1 MKKILNFLKKIFSNK
16 PNYSIKMRQ
25 LLYALPKSHKI
36 DNISDVYFICDVLNT
51 NLETIEDYLLEGRS
65 EELKNEYRAT
75 TQTNNI
81 SIYLIKMKNKECF
94 YYFIEDNLEL
104 YDRDKLIKILQLS
117 KEEINSDNYELIYS
131 AIKSEV

>member
-1 MKKILNFLKKIFSNK
+1 MKKILNFLKKIFSSK
-16 PNYSIKMRQ
+16 PNYSIKMKQ
-25 LLYALPKSHKI
+25 LLYALPKSHEI

-81 SIYLIKMKNKECF
+81 SIYLIKMKNKQCF

-131 AIKSEV
+131 ATKCEV